1 LKKTWKPGNHEKPTK
16 NHPDPKPYK
25 NQGKPKAPKKQK
37 RL

>member
-1 LKKTWKPGNHEKPTK
+1 LKKTLKPGNHEKPTK